1 MKLTICILKAFF
13 FLILLKAFCIS
24 GAQDTISD
32 DEMLKFFDGLRVA
45 DVSDGMDM
53 IGLRDAGLVDTRIEA
68 LWRDTENMAHA
79 FCGIAVTARYVPT
92 NKIVK
97 NPMEKEEFQKWEG
110 NWYNDY
116 SSEPFV
122 EFIKPGTAIILDVQG
137 DGDVGSVGS
146 FNSLAWYSKGARG
159 IISNG
164 GIRDTDEIIK
174 QRIPVYLDYMGR
186 GRGIRPGRNEIESV
200 NKPVTI
206 GGVLIRPGDIVVAD
220 GDGVIVV
227 PREHAK
233 EVAEYAREILNKDK
247 RGRRDLYKNLGMPL
261 DKTVDIDE
269 DGS

>member
-1 MKLTICILKAFF
+1 MKQTIILKAFF
-13 FLILLKAFCIS
+13 FLILLKVFFIS
-24 GAQDTISD
+24 SAQDTISD
-32 DEMLKFFDGLRVA
+32 DEILGLFNGLRVA

-53 IGLRDAGLVDTRIEA
+53 IGLRDAGLLDTRIEA
-68 LWRDTENMAHA
+68 LWKDTENMSHV

-92 NKIVK
+92 NKIIK
-97 NPMEKEEFQKWEG
+97 NPMGKEEFQKWEG

-122 EFIKPGTAIILDVQG
+122 EFIKPGTAIVLDVQG

-146 FNSLAWYSKGARG
+146 FNSLAWVSKGASG

-174 QRIPVYLDYMGR
+174 QRIPVYLDYMER

-227 PREHAK
+227 PREHGK

-247 RGRRDLYKNLGMPL
+247 RGRRDLYKNLGIPL
-261 DKTVDIDE
+261 DKTVEIDKE
-269 DGS
+269 GS